1 LTPPGADAGAGPGAD
16 PRALLEGLVG
26 AVRQV
31 LGAAAADVLQEQR
44 NRSLAD
50 RLAGRSGRLQQ
61 VRFTGPDTV
70 LTVTAVGE
78 RLQGESARVV
88 RGVVISRQALPLGE
102 WLTAFAGQ
110 LAVRATEVAGDAA
123 AVGRALTAL
132 GVPPGGS
139 DLVVEETDVDGGLAG
154 LLPRTAGRLPAAAA
168 VVLQRIV
175 LQLREA
181 LPRVADQPEADLL
194 LRRTAT
200 AYLPD
205 TLRAYLTLPAEWAR
219 THVLA
224 DGTTPEQALLAQLQV
239 LEADAAQ
246 LHEAALTRDAT
257 ALRVNGLFL
266 DDRFGRSALELPD
279 RRGPV

>member
-1 LTPPGADAGAGPGAD
+1 LTPPGADAGGPGAD
-16 PRALLEGLVG
+16 PQALLEGLVG
-26 AVRQV
+26 TVRQV
-31 LGAAAADVLQEQR
+31 LGAAAPEALQEQR
-44 NRSLAD
+44 HRSLAD
-50 RLAGRSGRLQQ
+50 RLAGRPGRLQE

-70 LTVTAVGE
+70 LTVTAAGE
-78 RLQGESARVV
+78 RWQGEAARVV

-110 LAVRATEVAGDAA
+110 LAARATEVAGDAA
-123 AVGRALTAL
+123 AVGRALAAL
-132 GVPPGGS
+132 GIRSGGS

-168 VVLQRIV
+168 AVLQGIV
-175 LQLREA
+175 GLLREA

-239 LEADAAQ
+239 LHEAAAQ
-246 LHEAALTRDAT
+246 LHEAALSRDAT

-279 RRGPV
+279 RPGPG

>member
-1 LTPPGADAGAGPGAD
+1 LTPHGVSVAPGPGTD
-16 PRALLEGLVG
+16 PQALLEELVG

-31 LGAAAADVLQEQR
+31 LGAAAPDVLEEQR

-50 RLAGRSGRLQQ
+50 RLAGRPGRLQQ

-70 LTVTAVGE
+70 LTVTTAGG
-78 RLQGESARVV
+78 RWQGESARVV
-88 RGVVISRQALPLGE
+88 RGVVISRQALALGE

-110 LAVRATEVAGDAA
+110 LAARATEVAGDAA
-123 AVGRALTAL
+123 AVGRALAVL
-132 GVPPGGS
+132 GVRSGGS
-139 DLVVEETDVDGGLAG
+139 DLVVDDTDVDGGLAG
-154 LLPRTAGRLPAAAA
+154 LLPRTAGRLSAEAAA
-168 VVLQRIV
+168 VLQRTV
-175 LQLREA
+175 GLLREA

-205 TLRAYLTLPAEWAR
+205 TLRAYLVLPPEFAR

-224 DGTTPEQALLAQLQV
+224 DGTTPDQALLAQLLV
-239 LEADAAQ
+239 LEAAAAQ
-246 LHEAALTRDAT
+246 LHEAALTHDAT

-266 DDRFGRSALELPD
+266 DDRFARSALELPD
-279 RRGPV
+279 RPPTA